1 MDFERKHYNK
11 IIDKAKPEFAIVE
24 DACYGYDKAYIIKL
38 LKDKGIKV
46 LEAQHSIVGPYNPA
60 YNYSYSED
68 SEYAEYMPDIFM
80 SYGE

>member
-1 MDFERKHYNK
+1 M
-11 IIDKAKPEFAIVE
+11 
-24 DACYGYDKAYIIKL
+24 

-60 YNYSYSED
+60 YNYSYSKD

-80 SYGE
+80 SYGEYWEKRLHIPVRIIPVGNPNFYKNSSTKKEIKGRI